1 MPKIKIN
8 HIFLP
13 TRKQLVDDS
22 LYQSQNRPQTVDKSP
37 LTKNRES

>member
-1 MPKIKIN
+1 MPKIKTN